1 MAALLV
7 FIMATL
13 AEKQK
18 LLNGKG
24 PFGSNVS
31 RYISRTIIKI
41 IITPKVMS
49 LLPITS

>member
-18 LLNGKG
+18 LLNEKG
-24 PFGSNVS
+24 PFGSNVIYLELKS
-31 RYISRTIIKI
+31 RI
-41 IITPKVMS
+41 
-49 LLPITS
+49 